1 MDKLAAMRSK
11 GFSLVELLVSTVL
24 LSAIVLLASYAYAQ
38 FSQYWDGRLG
48 KFDETYE
55 SLRKEWL
62 VDQLFGDIT
71 PYVVMN
77 SRNLPVYYFEGN
89 VNGFVAVT
97 TNALSEPGVPAVV
110 RLSLRQSTDFSFDLL
125 LEEAPMRSSELET
138 LVQTPNFS
146 EPVTVLKDLRDAE
159 FSYFGS
165 EALVSGDD
173 TSTSPASWRD
183 AYNSAVTQ
191 QHPIKLRLWF
201 RGPNGARQLTVDLTQ
216 PWPGQLSSRFDQDL
230 GL

>member
-1 MDKLAAMRSK
+1 MDKLAPVKSA

-24 LSAIVLLASYAYAQ
+24 LSAIVLLGSYAYAQ

-48 KFDETYE
+48 RFDEAYE
-55 SLRKEWL
+55 TLRKEWL
-62 VDQLFGDIT
+62 IDQLFNDIT

-77 SRNLPVYYFEGN
+77 TIDLPAYYFEGN

-97 TNALSEPGVPAVV
+97 SDALSDPGVPAVV
-110 RLSLRQSTDFSFDLL
+110 RLSLRQSADFSFDLL
-125 LEEAPMRSSELET
+125 LEEAPMRSSALES
-138 LVQTPNFS
+138 LVQTPKFRA
-146 EPVTVLKDLRDAE
+146 PVTILKDLRDAE

-165 EALVSGDD
+165 EASASNDETNSAPVS
-173 TSTSPASWRD
+173 WKD

-191 QHPIKLRLWF
+191 RHPRKLRLWF
-201 RGPNGARQLTVDLTQ
+201 RGPNGARQLTVDLAQ
-216 PWPGQLSSRFDQDL
+216 PWPGQLSSRFRQDL